1 MFISY
6 NDKSIDFIGRW
17 SEYENTMTATAPGS
31 SIKIAFKGDSIVLH
45 FDMLKNAH
53 PYPHLWLTLDG
64 KNKFET
70 TCEAF
75 IRIEAE
81 NDGEHI
87 LTVIFKSAVEMQHR
101 WYWPL
106 TGKVSFKG
114 YEAKSNATLP
124 ADTKKTIEFVGDSI
138 TEGVLVDDER
148 NVDLTD
154 GMNNRPFQDD
164 STATYAYLTAKALG
178 LRSLHFAY
186 GAVGLT
192 KMGCGGVPKASVSYP
207 YCFDSHKVNYPSPDY
222 ILINHG
228 ANDRGNGVKKY
239 LEEYKNILD
248 MIREINPTSK
258 IISLSAF
265 CGAYHEELGEFIAS
279 YNKENKTD
287 ILFIDS
293 NGWVPVEPLH
303 PLRDG
308 HKIIAEKLT
317 AILKRELNL

>member
-1 MFISY
+1 MFYSY
-6 NDKSIDFIGRW
+6 DDKSISFNGRW

-31 SIKIAFKGDSIVLH
+31 SINIAFQGNSITLH
-45 FDMLKNAH
+45 FDVLKNVH
-53 PYPHLWLTLDG
+53 PYPHLWLSLDG

-70 TCEAF
+70 TVEAF
-75 IRIEAE
+75 VRIEADDD
-81 NDGEHI
+81 NEHI
-87 LTVIFKSAVEMQHR
+87 LNIIFKSAVEMQHR

-106 TGKVSFKG
+106 TGKISFKG
-114 YEAKSNATLP
+114 YEAEGNSTLP
-124 ADTKKTIEFVGDSI
+124 IDTRKTIEFVGDSI

-164 STATYAYLTAKALG
+164 STATYAYITAKNLN

-192 KMGCGGVPKASVSYP
+192 KMGCGGVPKATVSYP
-207 YCFDSHKVNYPSPDY
+207 YCFDGHKVTYESPDY

-228 ANDRGNGVKKY
+228 ANDRGNGVEKY
-239 LEEYKNILD
+239 LEEYKVLLD
-248 MIREINPTSK
+248 IIRKFNPTSK
-258 IISLSAF
+258 IITLSAF
-265 CGAYHEELGEFIAS
+265 CGAFHKELGDFIAD
-279 YNKENKTD
+279 YNAENQSN

-303 PLRDG
+303 PLRNG

-317 AILKRELNL
+317 AILKKELGL